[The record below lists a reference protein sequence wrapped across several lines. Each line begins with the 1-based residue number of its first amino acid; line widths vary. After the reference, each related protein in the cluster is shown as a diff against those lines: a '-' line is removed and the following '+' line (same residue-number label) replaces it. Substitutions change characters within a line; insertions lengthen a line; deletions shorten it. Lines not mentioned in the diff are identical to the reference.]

1 MGILQIILNQG
12 WQFSFQALIQDSL
25 NLIIDKAKLEQHK
38 IKKHIEDLF
47 SQRYKTLLNGEGFD
61 YDAIDCVLS
70 TGMDSVVDVRAKVE
84 AFTNLKKQPY
94 FEPLAIAFKRVA
106 SILDKK
112 VGGEIDPGLLN
123 EPAEKQLYEAFLKVR
138 SPVLAHIKKKEFSKA
153 LEKMGEIKPSVD
165 NFFDNVMVM
174 VDDASLCANRMCL
187 LRDISSLF
195 SDLADFSKIV
205 VKKA

>member
-1 MGILQIILNQG
+1 
-12 WQFSFQALIQDSL
+12 
-25 NLIIDKAKLEQHK
+25 
-38 IKKHIEDLF
+38 
-47 SQRYKTLLNGEGFD
+47 
-61 YDAIDCVLS
+61 
-70 TGMDSVVDVRAKVE
+70 MDSVVDVRAKVE
-84 AFTNLKKQPY
+84 AFTNLKKQPH

-112 VGGEIDPGLLN
+112 VDGEIDPGLLN